1 MDDMFDVLSPG
12 SVSLGSKKKQEELE
26 QAKQKQAAEASSG
39 DNDNNVEDEDDSDF
53 YSDESDSNVPQPKK
67 ERDIIYEVEGSTDSE
82 DEGDSDRGAL
92 GHEQNNNDA
101 QSEMAL
107 HNVLL
112 TPRLPPTPFD
122 PPDYQPIIDRNK
134 MLGTYRRIRDAY
146 LMELDRH
153 KATREEINYM
163 LRRIEECKETG
174 LERMDKMKVCREKQ
188 DQYLKEWA
196 DLEKVHKNAAKEAK
210 RDVAELQT
218 ELRQLKHD
226 VKYEIA
232 LKEAEERKL
241 DRNEDEL
248 VKKER
253 ELAFLVRD
261 VQVANVENQV
271 LHQTSNK
278 LDKALTTNKEITED
292 GEERLQKVSE
302 ELGLTEVDV
311 FMLQREVKTA
321 EEESRKWRQR
331 YLMVEKDVRRA
342 EKLLKDFTKSKS
354 NELEAKHGSVLGNM
368 RGGGSQGSR
377 GFSGG
382 GFRSDLEASINT
394 SYSQSLGGGVLGSP
408 MSVPSRA
415 SVSGGRDRTRSG
427 DENRPRDVVKRGR
440 RKRKDEKAKPP
451 QTKSLSHMARSFNSV
466 DELRGG
472 ADSTLMR
479 AVLGGETNLVSTRGG
494 MGDSRAIKATPFEL
508 KPLKSRGLENG
519 GSQFGGMTTELAE
532 GMPIDFHD
540 TYHDIAVKNNRRG
553 TAKAR
558 SYAQNS
564 DLWPEGMDD

>member
-1 MDDMFDVLSPG
+1 MDDMFDVLAPG
-12 SVSLGSKKKQEELE
+12 SVSVGSKKKEELE
-26 QAKQKQAAEASSG
+26 QAKQAREQADQEEEG
-39 DNDNNVEDEDDSDF
+39 GEEDVADDDSDF
-53 YSDESDSNVPQPKK
+53 YSDESDSNKPQPKK
-67 ERDIIYEVEGSTDSE
+67 ERQIIYEVESGSE
-82 DEGDSDRGAL
+82 DDSGDGGENDTNEEDGRR
-92 GHEQNNNDA
+92 EDA

-134 MLGTYRRIRDAY
+134 MLSAYRRIRQAY
-146 LMELDRH
+146 LMELEKH
-153 KATREEINYM
+153 KETREEINFT
-163 LRRIEECKETG
+163 LGRIKDCKATG
-174 LERMDKMKVCREKQ
+174 VERMDKMKVCRQKQ
-188 DQYLKEWA
+188 DQYLKEWS
-196 DLEKVHKNAAKEAK
+196 DLEKVQKAKVKEGK

-226 VKYEIA
+226 VKYEEA
-232 LKEAEERKL
+232 LKENEERKL
-241 DRNEDEL
+241 DKNEDEL

-278 LDKALTTNKEITED
+278 LDKALTTNKEVTED
-292 GEERLQKVSE
+292 NEERLQKVSE

-321 EEESRKWRQR
+321 EEECRKWRQR

-354 NELEAKHGSVLGNM
+354 NELEVKHGSVLGN
-368 RGGGSQGSR
+368 GGGSQGGS
-377 GFSGG
+377 G
-382 GFRSDLEASINT
+382 GFRSDFESSING
-394 SYSQSLGGGVLGSP
+394 YQSLGSP
-408 MSVPSRA
+408 MSIPSRA
-415 SVSGGRDRTRSG
+415 SVSGGRERSR
-427 DENRPRDVVKRGR
+427 DKSREMSRDVVKRGR
-440 RKRKDEKAKPP
+440 RKRKDEKLGGGGVGA
-451 QTKSLSHMARSFNSV
+451 TKSLSHMARSFNSV

-479 AVLGGETNLVSTRGG
+479 AILGGETNLVSTRGG
-494 MGDSRAIKATPFEL
+494 GGGGGRAIKPTPFEL
-508 KPLKSRGLENG
+508 LKPLKGRGAEG
-519 GSQFGGMTTELAE
+519 TGKFSGMTTELAE

-558 SYAQNS
+558 SYAQS
-564 DLWPEGMDD
+564 ADLWPEGLTD